1 MAAVQS
7 LLPPNA
13 TALERAL
20 EAPVGAA
27 IGALQVPL
35 RYLWQPEAIP
45 AALLPWFAWSLSV
58 DEWDD
63 AWTESRKRAAVAAAI
78 ALHRIKGTPEAVRL
92 ALAALGY
99 GNAKVID
106 DCDGSIHCNPALG
119 PYEFAIEIKR
129 DTADPLTDAELA
141 AIVGAV
147 ERYKNARSKLI
158 ALRTHTLL
166 HNGAASYDAT
176 YTHNGGIVWPM

>member
-1 MAAVQS
+1 MPAAVQS

-27 IGALQVPL
+27 IGALPVPL
-35 RYLWQPEAIP
+35 RYLWKPEAIP
-45 AALLPWFAWSLSV
+45 SAVLPWLAWALSV
-58 DEWDD
+58 DEWND
-63 AWTESRKRAAVAAAI
+63 AWPETIKRAII
-78 ALHRIKGTPEAVRL
+78 AKSIELHRIKGTPDAVRL

-99 GNAKVID
+99 SNAKVID
-106 DCDGSIHCNPALG
+106 DLFG
-119 PYEFAIEIKR
+119 PYEFAIEIMR
-129 DTADPLTDAELA
+129 DVSEPLTDAEIAEIL
-141 AIVGAV
+141 GAV
-147 ERYKNARSKLI
+147 ERYKNVRSKLVE
-158 ALRTHTLL
+158 LRTHTLL